1 VNIGPLFVALLLNQ
15 NLGQHNQFE
24 AVALSEHS
32 TYQSPALKTKW
43 ITMTRAKRQLKI

>member
-32 TYQSPALKTKW
+32 IYQSCSKNKMDNDDSSKTA
-43 ITMTRAKRQLKI
+43 T